1 MFNIIEN
8 IYSGWQ
14 YFINLLSL
22 VGGNFH
28 IILET
33 IPKFSGYIS
42 DFFENFPVPAWIS
55 LTSFAI
61 LGYGIASKLC
71 HWR

>member
-1 MFNIIEN
+1 MFSIMEN

-14 YFINLLSL
+14 YIMNLLSL

-28 IILET
+28 IVLEN

-42 DFFENFPVPAWIS
+42 NLFENFSVPVWIS
-55 LTSFAI
+55 FTFLAV
-61 LGYGIASKLC
+61 LGFGVIAKLC
-71 HWR
+71 HWG

>member
-1 MFNIIEN
+1 MFSIMEN

-22 VGGNFH
+22 VGENFH
-28 IILET
+28 IVLEN

-42 DFFENFPVPAWIS
+42 NLFEVFSVPAWIS
-55 LTSFAI
+55 LTFLAT
-61 LGYGIASKLC
+61 LGFGVIAKLC